1 VSSTLVVGDIYTL
14 QGRRADVV
22 ELLRETQERV
32 RREPGCVAYAF
43 AEVVAD
49 PGHYVVVQ
57 EWVDEA
63 ALEAHY
69 RSNAFTGYQ
78 ARVGELLS
86 RPSEVRI
93 HRTTETLHPADPGP
107 MDPRRAD

>member
-1 VSSTLVVGDIYTL
+1 MQTLVVGDIHTL

-22 ELLRETQERV
+22 ELLRETQDRV
-32 RREPGCVAYAF
+32 RREPGCLAYTF
-43 AEVVAD
+43 AEAVAD
-49 PGHYVVVQ
+49 PGRYVVVQ
-57 EWVDEA
+57 EWHDEA

-69 RSNAFTGYQ
+69 ASQAYKTYQ
-78 ARVGELLS
+78 QRIGELLS

-93 HRTTETLHPADPGP
+93 HRIAEILHPADPGP